1 MADLGDLFKHAD
13 ETARGLAQQAVD
25 FYQHSPV
32 VVWAS
37 VAVAA
42 IGYVTRAL
50 GWWRTI
56 QYVWRWFFNRKKLDD
71 DKPVK
76 KVEFEELNKKIEVLN
91 AEAQRNNQTLAQLR
105 ELVEHLRSA
114 LDSKVP
120 EVQRALREFVDD
132 KPDEAYATLTKAA
145 KDRIAANDKEAAI
158 VELLRAASFVS
169 ISSPAKAAEAYEKV
183 LKLKPDAY
191 TPHLGL
197 AHYSLATGNGDKAL
211 VHAEQA
217 EKYAGNDT
225 ERAQA
230 RAALINIFLR
240 RGEGD
245 RALAMARDDVKQSRA
260 RRDANPTDISANQNL
275 GNALQRLAEVQSTLG
290 DLAGA
295 HQSCR
300 QSYDVRAELASR
312 QPPNGDLQRE
322 HFWASVNLAATLA
335 SWGDLANALIYADH
349 AEKLSAEVAKA
360 NATRSDVL
368 RESLICR
375 NEHGRLLQQSG
386 DLRGALDRFEASMAE
401 FRILADKKDAGL
413 QPSVDLKNAFLLLS
427 EARERAGDLDTALG
441 DARRALEIAVS
452 ICAAA
457 PKDRILRGEEINA
470 RQWLAGQES
479 RAGNLD
485 TAARECDAA
494 LAKALDRN
502 TGLLARDNTVAVLHQ
517 VRASIRTQSGDIDNA
532 SADYARAIA
541 LYETLHQAQPDAL
554 ALSLQLL
561 NCRIEHAELKAQIG
575 EVADAD
581 AILDGCVGAAD
592 TLAARHPNVIDTKR
606 TSAWVRYRLGQR
618 MRGGG
623 DANGAVKALTD
634 AMIRYRTL
642 ARSDPADMNHAM
654 MSAWAE
660 IALANALTATGN
672 FNDAEA
678 YAGSALG
685 SAQHL
690 TLTDPLNVNTQSLL
704 AAAIETEGYMH
715 GARGRL
721 DDQSHSFE
729 RMLKINAD
737 LARRNGAG
745 ADAERSL
752 ATSHLLLGE
761 ALVAVGRV
769 PEALQHLTT
778 ALDLRTSIVERFAR
792 WEDKLQLIRARL
804 SLAAAHDEP
813 KKAEQGL
820 RHVEAAFPIAE
831 ELARKLPDVAAVQA
845 QRAAIYHQKG
855 DLLLTLARYREAE
868 AAYQTDLA
876 ARRTLL
882 SRDKANADLR
892 ERVAGSEA
900 CIAECRF
907 LAGDL
912 KSAKPLFAGA
922 LASYRAIA
930 EAQTNDHWLAWNI
943 LWPTFRLA
951 QIEGNKAGQLE
962 AARMLKGLQDRDG
975 RDRIGRHFGW
985 LNDMRNLFPELG

>member
-1 MADLGDLFKHAD
+1 MADLGDLFKLVD
-13 ETARGLAQQAVD
+13 ETARGIAQQAVD
-25 FYQHSPV
+25 VYHQSPV
-32 VVWAS
+32 LIGAS
-37 VAVAA
+37 AGIAA
-42 IGYVTRAL
+42 IGYVTRLL
-50 GWWRTI
+50 GWWRNI
-56 QYVWRWFFNRKKLDD
+56 RYVWLWLFYPKILDKE
-71 DKPVK
+71 KPAKRVDID
-76 KVEFEELNKKIEVLN
+76 ELNKKIEVLR
-91 AEAQRNNQTLAQLR
+91 AEGAKNSQNVAQLL
-105 ELVEHLRSA
+105 ELIGHLRAA
-114 LDSKVP
+114 LESKAP

-145 KDRIAANDKEAAI
+145 SDRVAANDKQAA
-158 VELLRAASFVS
+158 VAELLRAAAFVS
-169 ISSPAKAAEAYEKV
+169 VSSPAKAAEAYEKV
-183 LKLKPDAY
+183 LALKPDAY
-191 TPHLGL
+191 TAHLGL
-197 AHYSLATGNGDKAL
+197 ARYSLATGNGDKAL
-211 VHAEQA
+211 AHAEQA
-217 EKYAGNDT
+217 EHSASNDT
-225 ERAQA
+225 ERAYA

-260 RRDANPTDISANQNL
+260 RRDAAPNDIPASQNL

-300 QSYDVRAELASR
+300 QSYDVRAGLANR

-322 HFWASVNLAATLA
+322 HYLASVNLAATLA

-360 NATRSDVL
+360 NAARSDVL
-368 RESLICR
+368 REALMCR

-386 DLRGALDRFEASMAE
+386 DLRGALQRFEASMAE
-401 FRILADKKDAGL
+401 LRVLANNKDAGL
-413 QPSVDLKNAFLLLS
+413 QPSIDLKNAFLLLS

-441 DARRALEIAVS
+441 DARRALEIAER
-452 ICAAA
+452 ICVAA

-479 RAGNLD
+479 RAGNLE
-485 TAARECDAA
+485 TAARQCDAA
-494 LAKALDRN
+494 LTAAQDRN

-517 VRASIRTQSGDIDNA
+517 VRASIRAQTGDIDNA
-532 SADYARAIA
+532 SGDYARAIA
-541 LYETLHQAQPDAL
+541 LYEALHQAQPDAL

-561 NCRIEHAELKAQIG
+561 NCRIEHAELKAQVG

-581 AILDGCVGAAD
+581 AILDGCVAASD
-592 TLAARHPNVIDTKR
+592 SLAARHPNAIDTKR
-606 TSAWVRYRLGQR
+606 TAAWVRYRLGQR

-623 DANGAVKALTD
+623 DANGAVQALTD
-634 AMIRYRTL
+634 ATNRYCTL
-642 ARSDPADMNHAM
+642 ARTDPADTNHSV

-672 FNDAEA
+672 FNDGEA

-685 SAQHL
+685 GAEHL
-690 TLTDPLNVNTQSLL
+690 TLVDPLNVNTQSLL
-704 AAAIETEGYMH
+704 AAALETQGYMH

-721 DDQSHSFE
+721 DAQTQAFE
-729 RMLKINAD
+729 RMLKINAG
-737 LARRNGAG
+737 LAKRKGAG
-745 ADAERSL
+745 ADTERSL

-778 ALDLRTSIVERFAR
+778 ALDLRKSIVERFAR

-813 KKAEQGL
+813 KKAEHGL
-820 RHVEAAFPIAE
+820 THVEAAFPVAD
-831 ELARKLPDVAAVQA
+831 ELVSKLRDVAAVHA

-855 DLLLTLARYREAE
+855 DLLLTLGRYREAE

-876 ARRTLL
+876 ARKNLL

-951 QIEGNKAGQLE
+951 QIAGDNAGQLE

-975 RDRIGRHFGW
+975 RDRIGRHYGW
-985 LNDMRNLFPELG
+985 LTDMRNLFPQLG